1 MEAGAEGYVLAL
13 DVSTFCTGFSIWN
26 LNENKLETAG
36 HVALKNKKGLHEKV
50 NTMFEVLDTLNEN
63 TDKITEVVIEDII
76 TKFISGK
83 SNIKTIITLAAFNA
97 IIQRKCYEM
106 LGKPPTMMNV
116 MRARNLAD
124 CKVPRGTKSKDF
136 ILKRICE
143 LHPEVKE
150 LLPLMKTK
158 NEFAKEAYDVSDAIV
173 IARARAAEIFP
184 PQLKVELKPTP
195 TIEEELLPF

>member
-1 MEAGAEGYVLAL
+1 M
-13 DVSTFCTGFSIWN
+13 
-26 LNENKLETAG
+26 
-36 HVALKNKKGLHEKV
+36 ALKNIKGLHEKV
-50 NTMFEVLDTLNEN
+50 NMMFKVLDTLNEN

-106 LGKPPTMMNV
+106 LNKYPTMMNV
-116 MRARNLAD
+116 IRARNLAD

-136 ILKRICE
+136 ILRRVIE

-158 NEFAKEAYDVSDAIV
+158 NEFSKEAYDVSDAVV
-173 IARARAAEIFP
+173 IARARAAEI
-184 PQLKVELKPTP
+184 KPT
-195 TIEEELLPF
+195 EEKILSLQ

>member
-1 MEAGAEGYVLAL
+1 MESSAEGYLLAL
-13 DVSTFCTGFSIWN
+13 DVSTFCTGYAIWN

-36 HVALKNKKGLHEKV
+36 HVALKNKKDIHEKV

-106 LGKPPTMMNV
+106 LGKAPTMMNV
-116 MRARNLAD
+116 IRARNLAE
-124 CKVPRGTKSKDF
+124 CKVPRGENSKNF
-136 ILKRICE
+136 ILRRVIE
-143 LHPEVKE
+143 LHPEIKP

-158 NEFAKEAYDVSDAIV
+158 NEFDKMAYDVADAV
-173 IARARAAEIFP
+173 VVARARANEIFP
-184 PQLKVELKPTP
+184 PQLKIELPPKSESVED
-195 TIEEELLPF
+195 LPF

>member
-1 MEAGAEGYVLAL
+1 MGASAEGYLLAL
-13 DVSTFCTGFSIWN
+13 DVSTFCTGYAIWN

-36 HVALKNKKGLHEKV
+36 HVALKNKKDIHTKV
-50 NTMFEVLDTLNEN
+50 DMMFEVLDTLNEN

-83 SNIKTIITLAAFNA
+83 SNIKTIITLASFNA

-106 LGKPPTMMNV
+106 LGKTPTMMNV
-116 MRARNLAD
+116 IRARNLAD

-136 ILKRICE
+136 ILKRIIE

-158 NEFAKEAYDVSDAIV
+158 AEFAKESFDVADAIV
-173 IARARAAEIFP
+173 VARARAAELFP
-184 PQLKVELKPTP
+184 PQLEIELKPPP
-195 TIEEELLPF
+195 TI